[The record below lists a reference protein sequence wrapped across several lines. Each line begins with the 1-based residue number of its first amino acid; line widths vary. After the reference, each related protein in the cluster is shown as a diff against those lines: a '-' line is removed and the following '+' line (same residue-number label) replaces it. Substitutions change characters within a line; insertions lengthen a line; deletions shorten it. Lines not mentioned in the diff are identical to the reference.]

1 MNTIQNLFQQAQLAE
16 AAYADLTTTIG
27 SQSNLLTAL
36 NVANKD
42 QYGGSFTLAQAT
54 DFVAHWRVVSHQPN
68 TTSGFSATVFESLD
82 HPGQYEFAVRGS
94 ENLFSASGAVDWL
107 AADTSDIGG
116 QGIALR
122 QAIDLYNYIQSLKT
136 PQGATYQAAYLKTA
150 QFESVEL
157 TTLWLASKVSVLA
170 IKGVSIT
177 FHFEQPCHV
186 AHALN

>member
-1 MNTIQNLFQQAQLAE
+1 MSTIQDLFQQAQLAE
-16 AAYADLTTTIG
+16 AAYANFAAFPNNDVG
-27 SQSNLLTAL
+27 VFNAL
-36 NVANKD
+36 KANDFSDK
-42 QYGGSFTLAQAT
+42 QAT
-54 DFVAHWRVVSHQPN
+54 DFLAHWRVVSHQPN

-122 QAIDLYNYIQSLKT
+122 QAIDLYNYIQSLKI